1 VLGGRTMMSDDDLN
15 QNEACEPD
23 PEVIS
28 TFDLEEIVQLK
39 RMMAL
44 RDPRPD
50 PGRYQN
56 LDSNSVRDQ
65 VELEKM
71 LSLGDPRPL
80 KAAWRPYYTAE
91 DLFEDPSRAREEG
104 TR

>member
-1 VLGGRTMMSDDDLN
+1 MMSDDDVD
-15 QNEACEPD
+15 QNDACEPD

-39 RMMAL
+39 RMMAV

-50 PGRYQN
+50 PGRYQDA
-56 LDSNSVRDQ
+56 DSDGTARDL

-71 LSLGDPRPL
+71 LSLEDPRPL
-80 KAAWRPYYTAE
+80 TTPWRPYYTAE
-91 DLFEDPSRAREEG
+91 DLFEDPSRAREDR
-104 TR
+104 TK